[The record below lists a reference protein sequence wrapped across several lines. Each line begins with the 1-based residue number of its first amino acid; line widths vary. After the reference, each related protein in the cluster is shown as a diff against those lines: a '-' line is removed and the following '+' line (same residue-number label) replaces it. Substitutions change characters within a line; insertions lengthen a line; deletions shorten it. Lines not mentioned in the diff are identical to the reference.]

1 MENLITG
8 AEALMRSLE
17 HQGVKTIFGYPGGSI
32 MPVFDALYDHR
43 KNLNH
48 ILVRHE
54 QGATHAAQGFARV
67 SGEVG
72 VCLVTSGPGA
82 TNTITGIADAM
93 IDSTPV
99 VVIAGQVATGFLGT
113 DAFQEVD
120 LVGITQPITKWSYQI
135 RRAEDVAWAVA
146 RAFYIARSGRPG
158 PVVLDFAKNAQ
169 VDKTE
174 YTPVEVDLVGITQP
188 ITKWSYQI
196 RRAEDVAWAVARAFY
211 IARSGRPGPVVL
223 DFAKNAQ
230 VDKTEYTPVEVDY
243 VRSYLPVPE
252 MEPEAIQ
259 QAAELINAA
268 ERPLVLV
275 GQGVELGNAQNELRA
290 FIEKADMPAGCT
302 LLGLSALPTAHPL
315 NKGMLGM
322 HGNLGP
328 NINTNKCDVLIAVGM
343 RFDDRVTGKL
353 ATYASQAKII
363 HFDIDP
369 AEIDKNVKTDVA
381 VLGNCKET
389 LAAVTELLKPA
400 GHKEWL
406 DSFLPYEQMEEEK
419 VIRPELHPAGDKL
432 SMGEVV
438 RAVSEATDNEAVLV
452 TDVGQN
458 QMMSARYFKYSK
470 ERSIVTS
477 GGLGTMGFG
486 LPAAI
491 GATFGRPDRTVCVF
505 MGDGGLQMNLQELGT
520 VMEQKAPVKMILL
533 NNNFLGNVRQ
543 WQAMFFNRRYSF
555 TPMMN
560 PNYMKIASAYEIPA
574 RRVFTRE
581 ELAKAI
587 VEMIATDGPF
597 LLEACVEEEGNVMPM
612 TPPGG
617 SVNQMLLEC

>member
-1 MENLITG
+1 MKDLITG

-17 HQGVKTIFGYPGGSI
+17 YQGVTTIFGYPGGSI
-32 MPVFDALYDHR
+32 MPVFDALYDHQ
-43 KNLNH
+43 NTLNH

-54 QGATHAAQGFARV
+54 QGAAHAAQGYARV

-93 IDSTPV
+93 IDSTPI
-99 VVIAGQVATGFLGT
+99 VVIAGQVGTGFLGT

-120 LVGITQPITKWSYQI
+120 LVGITQPIAKWSYQI

-158 PVVLDFAKNAQ
+158 PVVLDFAKDAQ
-169 VDKTE
+169 NTKTKYE
-174 YTPVEVDLVGITQP
+174 PVKQ
-188 ITKWSYQI
+188 
-196 RRAEDVAWAVARAFY
+196 
-211 IARSGRPGPVVL
+211 
-223 DFAKNAQ
+223 DFI
-230 VDKTEYTPVEVDY
+230 
-243 VRSYLPVPE
+243 RSYVPVPE
-252 MEPEAIQ
+252 TDEEAVKE
-259 QAAELINAA
+259 AADLINKA

-275 GQGVELGNAQNELRA
+275 GQGVELGNAHKELRT
-290 FIEKADMPAGCT
+290 FIEKANIPAGCT
-302 LLGLSALPTAHPL
+302 LLGLSALPTSHSL

-343 RFDDRVTGKL
+343 RFDDRVTGNL
-353 ATYASQAKII
+353 ATYAKQAKVI

-369 AEIDKNVKTDVA
+369 AEVNKNVKVDVA
-381 VLGNCKET
+381 ILGNCKDT
-389 LAAVTELLKPA
+389 LASVTQLLEEKQ
-400 GHKEWL
+400 HTEWV
-406 DSFLPYEQMEEEK
+406 DSFREYEKVEEEK
-419 VIRPELHPAGDKL
+419 VIRPELFPATKSL
-432 SMGEVV
+432 TMGEVA
-438 RAVSEATDNEAVLV
+438 RAVSEATHNEAVLV

-458 QMMSARYFKYSK
+458 QMITARYFKYTK
-470 ERSIVTS
+470 ERSIITS

-491 GATFGRPDRTVCVF
+491 GATFGRPDRTVCAF
-505 MGDGGLQMNLQELGT
+505 MGDGGLQMNIQELGT
-520 VMEQKAPVKMILL
+520 IMEQKAPVKIICL

-555 TPMMN
+555 TPMKN
-560 PNYMKIASAYEIPA
+560 PDYMKIASAYDIPSK
-574 RRVFTRE
+574 RVFSRE
-581 ELAKAI
+581 ELNAAI
-587 VEMIATDGPF
+587 EEMLATDGPF
-597 LLEACVEEEGNVMPM
+597 LLEACVIEEGNVLPM

>member
-1 MENLITG
+1 MKDTITG

-17 HQGVKTIFGYPGGSI
+17 HEGVQTIFGYPGGSI

-43 KNLNH
+43 KTLNH

-67 SGEVG
+67 SGQVG

-93 IDSTPV
+93 IDSTPI
-99 VVIAGQVATGFLGT
+99 VVIAGQVGTGFLGT

-135 RRAEDVAWAVA
+135 RRAEDVPWAVA

-169 VDKTE
+169 VDKME
-174 YTPVEVDLVGITQP
+174 YAPVTVDYIR
-188 ITKWSYQI
+188 SYQ
-196 RRAEDVAWAVARAFY
+196 
-211 IARSGRPGPVVL
+211 
-223 DFAKNAQ
+223 
-230 VDKTEYTPVEVDY
+230 
-243 VRSYLPVPE
+243 PVPD
-252 MEPEAIQ
+252 MDMEAIRE
-259 QAAELINAA
+259 AADLINAA

-275 GQGVELGNAQNELRA
+275 GQGVELGNAQAELRA
-290 FIEKADMPAGCT
+290 FIEKAGLPAGRT
-302 LLGLSALPTAHPL
+302 LLGLSALPSDHPL

-343 RFDDRVTGKL
+343 RFDDRVTGNV
-353 ATYASQAKII
+353 ATYAPQAKII

-369 AEIDKNVKTDVA
+369 AEIDKNIKTDVA
-381 VLGNCKET
+381 VLGDCKQT
-389 LAAVTELLKPA
+389 LPAVTELLKPTT
-400 GHKEWL
+400 HQEWL
-406 DSFLPYEQMEEEK
+406 DSFRTYEEVEEEK
-419 VIRPELHPAGDKL
+419 VIRPELHRTTREL

-438 RAVSEATDNEAVLV
+438 RAVSEATNNEAILV

-458 QMMSARYFKYSK
+458 QMMSARYFKYTR

-533 NNNFLGNVRQ
+533 NNNYLGNVRQ

-555 TPMMN
+555 TPMLN
-560 PNYMKIASAYEIPA
+560 PDYMQIAAAYGIPS
-574 RRVFTRE
+574 RRVMERS
-581 ELAKAI
+581 ELADAI
-587 VEMIATDGPF
+587 REMLATDGPF

>member
-1 MENLITG
+1 MSKDLITG

-17 HQGVKTIFGYPGGSI
+17 HQGVNTIFGYPGGSI
-32 MPVFDALYDHR
+32 MPTFDALYDHQ
-43 KNLNH
+43 NTLNH

-54 QGATHAAQGFARV
+54 QGAAHAAQGYARV
-67 SGEVG
+67 SGKVG

-93 IDSTPV
+93 IDSTPI
-99 VVIAGQVATGFLGT
+99 VVIAGQVGTGFLGT

-120 LVGITQPITKWSYQI
+120 LVGITQPIAKWSYQI
-135 RRAEDVAWAVA
+135 RRAEDVAWAIA
-146 RAFYIARSGRPG
+146 RAFYIASSGRPG

-169 VDKTE
+169 VEKTKYE
-174 YTPVEVDLVGITQP
+174 P
-188 ITKWSYQI
+188 TKQEFI
-196 RRAEDVAWAVARAFY
+196 
-211 IARSGRPGPVVL
+211 
-223 DFAKNAQ
+223 
-230 VDKTEYTPVEVDY
+230 
-243 VRSYLPVPE
+243 RSYVPVPDTDE
-252 MEPEAIQ
+252 ESVKA
-259 QAAELINAA
+259 AAELINNA

-275 GQGVELGNAQNELRA
+275 GQGVELGSAQEELRT

-302 LLGLSALPTAHPL
+302 LLGLSALPTDHPL

-343 RFDDRVTGKL
+343 RFDDRVTGNL
-353 ATYASQAKII
+353 ATYAKQAKVI

-369 AEIDKNVKTDVA
+369 AEVNKNVKVDIA
-381 VLGNCKET
+381 VLGDCKKT
-389 LAAVTELLKPA
+389 LAAVTGLLKKNR
-400 GHKEWL
+400 HTEWV
-406 DSFLPYEQMEEEK
+406 DSFKEYEAVEEEK
-419 VIRPELHPAGDKL
+419 VIRPELHPATDSL

-438 RAVSEATDNEAVLV
+438 RAVSEATRHEAILV

-458 QMMSARYFKYSK
+458 QMISARYFKYTK

-491 GATFGRPDRTVCVF
+491 GATFGRPDRMVCVF
-505 MGDGGLQMNLQELGT
+505 MGDGGLQMNIQELGT
-520 VMEQKAPVKMILL
+520 IMEQKAPVKIICL
-533 NNNFLGNVRQ
+533 NNNYLGNVRQ

-555 TPMMN
+555 TPMLN
-560 PNYMKIASAYEIPA
+560 PDYMKIASAYDIPSK
-574 RRVFTRE
+574 RVFSRE
-581 ELAKAI
+581 ELKAAI
-587 VEMIATDGPF
+587 DEMLSTDGPF
-597 LLEACVEEEGNVMPM
+597 LLEACVVEEGNVLPM